1 MLRPKLPSPAMVV
14 ACTALVVACTG
25 TAVAAVSFA
34 TNAGAVDG
42 KSAVAAGA
50 SRSDAAGRL
59 VATRRAG
66 EGRGR
71 IAARYLDLAGVA
83 AGRTETFGRAF
94 DVQDNA
100 EGAPVAIG
108 TVPGLGT
115 LTASCLDQ
123 NPAPGVEDPL
133 TRIVFTNTSGDAV
146 NLARTV
152 GPQAP
157 EIGAVL
163 NGTVAQFNVG
173 GSNTFELHIERR
185 GLNAL
190 SSGVIRQDGRG
201 GPQASCLVYGF
212 TLTV

>member
-1 MLRPKLPSPAMVV
+1 MFRPHLPSPAMVV
-14 ACTALVVACTG
+14 ALVALVVASSG
-25 TAVAAVSFA
+25 TAVAAVTYA
-34 TNAGAVDG
+34 RNAGAVDG
-42 KSAVAAGA
+42 RSAVGSGA
-50 SRSDAAGRL
+50 TRAQAAGRL
-59 VATRRAG
+59 VATNRTG
-66 EGRGR
+66 PDRGR
-71 IAARYLDLAGVA
+71 IDSRFLDLAGVA

-100 EGAPVAIG
+100 QGAPEAIG

-133 TRIVFTNTSGDAV
+133 TRIVFTNTSGEAV
-146 NLARTV
+146 NLSRTV
-152 GPQAP
+152 GAQPP

-163 NGTVAQFNVG
+163 NGTISQFNVG
-173 GSNTFELHIERR
+173 GSNTFELHLERR

-201 GPQASCLVYGF
+201 GPAASCLVYGF